1 MLSNIEIKNKTKQQV
16 HRWTRVNLFD
26 GGRENIENHKWP
38 SDTLWYARLDNTYEN
53 SSFSNSLA
61 IGIIRSIYFEQKRK
75 DLIVNK

>member
-38 SDTLWYARLDNTYEN
+38 SDILWYAPFDNTYEN
-53 SSFSNSLA
+53 SCFSNSLA
-61 IGIIRSIYFEQKRK
+61 AGKTRSIYLK
-75 DLIVNK
+75 IT